1 MRIKIDSLTLTME
14 ELDVTNQVTE
24 DENSELS
31 TSEGTIQSS
40 KIIELEDFSKLDT
53 EELIAAV
60 KTIVDTAPIQTIK
73 AQIDE
78 AKKIFYDRSNK
89 AYKIALD
96 KFKSEQE
103 ETEEEN
109 QIEFEYN
116 YPHTNDF
123 KSVLKVYKTRRDTF
137 YKNQEKEMKQNLQI
151 KLGLIEELKGLLNAE
166 EKMKE
171 TFEHF
176 KDIQGRWKAAGQVPK
191 SELNNLWQTYHHHV
205 ENFFDYL
212 RINNDLR
219 DIEFK
224 RNLEQKTVLCEKA
237 EAVSKEENVDKA
249 FTTLQELHDAWK
261 EIGPVG
267 RDHRE
272 EIWERFQTA
281 TKIVHKN
288 RNDYFEKRKESF
300 EENYQSK
307 LGFCEQV
314 ENIDYA
320 NLLHHNKWQKQ
331 ADLINQLREDW
342 KKIGPIS
349 REQNEKS
356 WTRFMTAIKIFNSKR
371 NDFYKDLKK
380 NQKENLLVK
389 QEIVEKAEALSD
401 STDWKNTANTL
412 KKLQNDWKESG
423 MAPKKEADLLWNR
436 LKNACNNFF
445 NNLKEQ
451 QKVQDKEFEE
461 NLKLKEKFL
470 KEVEAFKN
478 SGDTKKDVEQIK
490 GFINSWKELGKVP
503 RKNIKT
509 IEGTFRKL
517 IDAYFEQ
524 LDMDKAEKRDI
535 QYKSKIEAIV
545 AEDDKSKLS
554 EELFKLQQSAKKCK
568 EELSLL
574 ENNISFFKNAKDDNP
589 LLKEVRKNIERQ
601 KEKFEEIK
609 TRMAFVKS
617 I

>member
-1 MRIKIDSLTLTME
+1 ME

-24 DENSELS
+24 NENSKLS
-31 TSEGTIQSS
+31 TSEETIQTS

-53 EELIAAV
+53 EDLIAAV

-78 AKKIFYDRSNK
+78 AKKVFYDRSNK

-123 KSVLKVYKTRRDTF
+123 KSVLKTYKTLRDAF

-176 KDIQGRWKAAGQVPK
+176 KDIQERWKSAGQVPK
-191 SELNNLWQTYHHHV
+191 SELNNLWKTYHHHV

-249 FTTLQELHDAWK
+249 FTILQELHDAWK
-261 EIGPVG
+261 EVGPVG

-307 LGFCEQV
+307 LGLCEQL
-314 ENIDYA
+314 ENIDYT

-349 REQNEKS
+349 REQNDTS

-423 MAPKKEADLLWNR
+423 MAPKKEADLLWKR

-451 QKVQDKEFEE
+451 HKAQDKEFEE

-478 SGDTKKDVEQIK
+478 SGETKKDVEQIK

-545 AEDDKSKLS
+545 AEDDQSKLS

>member
-1 MRIKIDSLTLTME
+1 M
-14 ELDVTNQVTE
+14 
-24 DENSELS
+24 
-31 TSEGTIQSS
+31 
-40 KIIELEDFSKLDT
+40 
-53 EELIAAV
+53 
-60 KTIVDTAPIQTIK
+60 
-73 AQIDE
+73 
-78 AKKIFYDRSNK
+78 
-89 AYKIALD
+89 
-96 KFKSEQE
+96 
-103 ETEEEN
+103 
-109 QIEFEYN
+109 
-116 YPHTNDF
+116 
-123 KSVLKVYKTRRDTF
+123 
-137 YKNQEKEMKQNLQI
+137 
-151 KLGLIEELKGLLNAE
+151 
-166 EKMKE
+166 
-171 TFEHF
+171 
-176 KDIQGRWKAAGQVPK
+176 
-191 SELNNLWQTYHHHV
+191 
-205 ENFFDYL
+205 
-212 RINNDLR
+212 
-219 DIEFK
+219 
-224 RNLEQKTVLCEKA
+224 
-237 EAVSKEENVDKA
+237 
-249 FTTLQELHDAWK
+249 
-261 EIGPVG
+261 
-267 RDHRE
+267 
-272 EIWERFQTA
+272 
-281 TKIVHKN
+281 
-288 RNDYFEKRKESF
+288 
-300 EENYQSK
+300 
-307 LGFCEQV
+307 CEQV

>member
-1 MRIKIDSLTLTME
+1 L
-14 ELDVTNQVTE
+14 
-24 DENSELS
+24 
-31 TSEGTIQSS
+31 
-40 KIIELEDFSKLDT
+40 
-53 EELIAAV
+53 
-60 KTIVDTAPIQTIK
+60 
-73 AQIDE
+73 
-78 AKKIFYDRSNK
+78 
-89 AYKIALD
+89 
-96 KFKSEQE
+96 
-103 ETEEEN
+103 
-109 QIEFEYN
+109 
-116 YPHTNDF
+116 
-123 KSVLKVYKTRRDTF
+123 
-137 YKNQEKEMKQNLQI
+137 
-151 KLGLIEELKGLLNAE
+151 
-166 EKMKE
+166 
-171 TFEHF
+171 
-176 KDIQGRWKAAGQVPK
+176 
-191 SELNNLWQTYHHHV
+191 
-205 ENFFDYL
+205 
-212 RINNDLR
+212 
-219 DIEFK
+219 
-224 RNLEQKTVLCEKA
+224 
-237 EAVSKEENVDKA
+237 
-249 FTTLQELHDAWK
+249 
-261 EIGPVG
+261 
-267 RDHRE
+267 
-272 EIWERFQTA
+272 
-281 TKIVHKN
+281 
-288 RNDYFEKRKESF
+288 
-300 EENYQSK
+300 
-307 LGFCEQV
+307 CEQV

>member
-1 MRIKIDSLTLTME
+1 MK

-31 TSEGTIQSS
+31 TSEGTSQSS

-53 EELIAAV
+53 EDLIAAV
-60 KTIVDTAPIQTIK
+60 KTIVDTVPIQTIK
-73 AQIDE
+73 AQIDG
-78 AKKIFYDRSNK
+78 AKKVFYDRSNK

-103 ETEEEN
+103 ESEEEN

-123 KSVLKVYKTRRDTF
+123 KSVLKTYKARRDVF

-166 EKMKE
+166 EKIKE

-176 KDIQGRWKAAGQVPK
+176 KDIQDRWKSAGQVPK

-249 FTTLQELHDAWK
+249 FTILQELHDAWK
-261 EIGPVG
+261 EVGPVG

-307 LGFCEQV
+307 LDLCEQI

-342 KKIGPIS
+342 KKIGPIN

-356 WTRFMTAIKIFNSKR
+356 WTRFMTAIKAFNSKR

-389 QEIVEKAEALSD
+389 QEIVEKAEALAD
-401 STDWKNTANTL
+401 STDWKKTANTV
-412 KKLQNDWKESG
+412 KKLQNDWKKSG

-451 QKVQDKEFEE
+451 QKLQDKEFEE

-509 IEGTFRKL
+509 IERTFRKL

-524 LDMDKAEKRDI
+524 LDMDKTEKRDI
-535 QYKSKIEAIV
+535 QFKSKIEAIA

-554 EELFKLQQSAKKCK
+554 EELLKLQQSAKKCK

-617 I
+617 L

>member
-1 MRIKIDSLTLTME
+1 ME
-14 ELDVTNQVTE
+14 ELNVSNQGTE
-24 DENSELS
+24 DKNSELS
-31 TSEGTIQSS
+31 TSEGTIQSY

-53 EELIAAV
+53 EDLIAAV

-73 AQIDE
+73 SQIDE
-78 AKKIFYDRSNK
+78 AKKVFYDRSNK
-89 AYKIALD
+89 AYKIAFD
-96 KFKSEQE
+96 KFKSEQKD
-103 ETEEEN
+103 TDKEN

-123 KSVLKVYKTRRDTF
+123 KSVLKTYKTRRDTF
-137 YKNQEKEMKQNLQI
+137 FKNQEKEMKQNLQI
-151 KLGLIEELKGLLNAE
+151 KLGLIEELKGLINAE
-166 EKMKE
+166 EKIKE

-249 FTTLQELHDAWK
+249 FTILQELHDAWK
-261 EIGPVG
+261 EVGPVG

-272 EIWERFQTA
+272 EIWKRFQTA

-300 EENYQSK
+300 EENYQFK
-307 LGFCEQV
+307 LGLCEQL
-314 ENIDYA
+314 ENIDFA

-331 ADLINQLREDW
+331 ADLINKLREDW

-356 WTRFMTAIKIFNSKR
+356 WTRFITAIKIFNSKR

-380 NQKENLLVK
+380 NQKENLLMK

-401 STDWKNTANTL
+401 STDWKNTANAL

-451 QKVQDKEFEE
+451 QKSKDKEFEE
-461 NLKLKEKFL
+461 NFKLKEKFL

-478 SGDTKKDVEQIK
+478 SGDTNKDLEQIK
-490 GFINSWKELGKVP
+490 GYINSWKELGKVP
-503 RKNIKT
+503 RKKVKT
-509 IEGTFRKL
+509 IEGAFRKL

-535 QYKSKIEAIV
+535 QYKSKIEAII

-554 EELFKLQQSAKKCK
+554 EELFKLQQAAKKCE

-574 ENNISFFKNAKDDNP
+574 ENNISFFKNTKDDNP
-589 LLKEVRKNIERQ
+589 LLIEVKKNIERQ
-601 KEKFEEIK
+601 KEKLEEIK

>member
-1 MRIKIDSLTLTME
+1 ME

-224 RNLEQKTVLCEKA
+224 RNLEQKTALCEKA

-307 LGFCEQV
+307 LGLCEQV

-349 REQNEKS
+349 RKQNEKS

>member
-1 MRIKIDSLTLTME
+1 M
-14 ELDVTNQVTE
+14 
-24 DENSELS
+24 
-31 TSEGTIQSS
+31 
-40 KIIELEDFSKLDT
+40 
-53 EELIAAV
+53 
-60 KTIVDTAPIQTIK
+60 
-73 AQIDE
+73 
-78 AKKIFYDRSNK
+78 
-89 AYKIALD
+89 
-96 KFKSEQE
+96 
-103 ETEEEN
+103 
-109 QIEFEYN
+109 
-116 YPHTNDF
+116 
-123 KSVLKVYKTRRDTF
+123 
-137 YKNQEKEMKQNLQI
+137 
-151 KLGLIEELKGLLNAE
+151 
-166 EKMKE
+166 
-171 TFEHF
+171 
-176 KDIQGRWKAAGQVPK
+176 
-191 SELNNLWQTYHHHV
+191 
-205 ENFFDYL
+205 
-212 RINNDLR
+212 
-219 DIEFK
+219 
-224 RNLEQKTVLCEKA
+224 
-237 EAVSKEENVDKA
+237 
-249 FTTLQELHDAWK
+249 
-261 EIGPVG
+261 
-267 RDHRE
+267 
-272 EIWERFQTA
+272 
-281 TKIVHKN
+281 
-288 RNDYFEKRKESF
+288 
-300 EENYQSK
+300 
-307 LGFCEQV
+307 CEQV

-470 KEVEAFKN
+470 KEVESFKS

>member
-1 MRIKIDSLTLTME
+1 
-14 ELDVTNQVTE
+14 
-24 DENSELS
+24 
-31 TSEGTIQSS
+31 
-40 KIIELEDFSKLDT
+40 
-53 EELIAAV
+53 
-60 KTIVDTAPIQTIK
+60 
-73 AQIDE
+73 
-78 AKKIFYDRSNK
+78 
-89 AYKIALD
+89 
-96 KFKSEQE
+96 
-103 ETEEEN
+103 
-109 QIEFEYN
+109 
-116 YPHTNDF
+116 
-123 KSVLKVYKTRRDTF
+123 
-137 YKNQEKEMKQNLQI
+137 MKQNLQI

-307 LGFCEQV
+307 LGLCEQV

-412 KKLQNDWKESG
+412 KKLQNDWKKSG

>member
-1 MRIKIDSLTLTME
+1 ME
-14 ELDVTNQVTE
+14 ELEVTNQVTE
-24 DENSELS
+24 NKNSELS
-31 TSEGTIQSS
+31 TSEETTQSS
-40 KIIELEDFSKLDT
+40 NIIELEEFSKLDT
-53 EELIAAV
+53 EDLIAAV

-78 AKKIFYDRSNK
+78 AKKIFYDRSNE

-96 KFKSEQE
+96 KFKSEQEQTKE

-123 KSVLKVYKTRRDTF
+123 KSVLKTYKTRRDAF

-176 KDIQGRWKAAGQVPK
+176 KDIQERWKAAGQVPK

-249 FTTLQELHDAWK
+249 FTVLQELHDAWK
-261 EIGPVG
+261 EVGPVG

-307 LGFCEQV
+307 LGLCEQV

-356 WTRFMTAIKIFNSKR
+356 WTRFITAIKSFNTKR

-389 QEIVEKAEALSD
+389 QEIVEKAEALTD

-423 MAPKKEADLLWNR
+423 MAPKKEADILWNR

-445 NNLKEQ
+445 KNLKEQ
-451 QKVQDKEFEE
+451 HKAQDKEFEE

-470 KEVEAFKN
+470 KEVQAFKN
-478 SGDTKKDVEQIK
+478 SGDTKKDIEQIK
-490 GFINSWKELGKVP
+490 GFINAWKELGKVP